1 MRLGKTKEEI
11 QVWPEINIST
21 LSRNKNCWRNNKI
34 LSHREWQFQQS
45 KSSESRS
52 TLPLRNHLPW
62 ITLCK
67 DRCLISNR
75 SLCSIL
81 ISEWLQW
88 ILTIQ
93 TITET
98 TLAACLML
106 ASKTTT
112 PKETLSTMTL
122 ITLGTKGLSKGILR
136 CRSRWSL
143 LEPLCHRGFSQ
154 RQARSQGKTTMG

>member
-1 MRLGKTKEEI
+1 MRLGKTREEI
-11 QVWPEINIST
+11 QVWPGINILT
-21 LSRNKNCWRNNKI
+21 LSRNKSFWRNNKI
-34 LSHREWQFQQS
+34 LSHREWPFQLS

-62 ITLCK
+62 TTHCK
-67 DRCLISNR
+67 VRCLISNH
-75 SLCSIL
+75 SLCSTL
-81 ISEWLQW
+81 ISEWLQS

-98 TLAACLML
+98 TQAACHLL

-112 PKETLSTMTL
+112 LKETSSTTTL
-122 ITLGTKGLSKGILR
+122 ITLGTKDLSKGILR

-154 RQARSQGKTTMG
+154 KQARSQGKTTMG